1 MMTKNYFEKDES
13 VYIPFLRTYGNI
25 VSVKSKYY
33 FISCWI
39 YKIYIYTI
47 EANNS
52 LEIIEDVL
60 EDDIVK
66 INRFIF

>member
-1 MMTKNYFEKDES
+1 MTKNYFEKDEN
-13 VYIPFLRTYGNI
+13 VYIPFLRSYGNI
-25 VSVKSKYY
+25 VSVKKKYY

-47 EANNS
+47 ETNNS